1 MVSLICSQ
9 KFISLFYSTANNYYP
24 LFLCENP
31 ISLLYTNVTCTVAG
45 VVISMVSQKN
55 GDGFALVLD
64 GTTFEE
70 IARAKF
76 PYGLPY
82 GLHGCWVPKN

>member
-1 MVSLICSQ
+1 MLYI
-9 KFISLFYSTANNYYP
+9 
-24 LFLCENP
+24 ENVNT
-31 ISLLYTNVTCTVAG
+31 IVG
-45 VVISMVSQKN
+45 VVISMISEKN

-64 GTTFEE
+64 GATFEE

-82 GLHGCWVPKN
+82 GLHGAWVPKN

>member
-1 MVSLICSQ
+1 MKSYLLVKEREGNVSEKC
-9 KFISLFYSTANNYYP
+9 
-24 LFLCENP
+24 
-31 ISLLYTNVTCTVAG
+31 VHVGAG
-45 VVISMVSQKN
+45 VVISMISEKN
-55 GDGFALVLD
+55 GEGYALLLD
-64 GTTFEE
+64 GSTFEE